1 MLVSP
6 DAFRARLDE
15 AGERRLQA
23 LAIAESALND
33 VLDLL
38 PDALESGMSEADVAE
53 LAQVHPLT
61 LDVVRTRRR
70 LEGRLGATF

>member
-1 MLVSP
+1 VDDTL
-6 DAFRARLDE
+6 RTRLDQL
-15 AGERRLQA
+15 GERRLQA

-38 PDALESGMSEADVAE
+38 PEAIAAGMSEGEVAE

-61 LDVVRTRRR
+61 LDVAGTRRR
-70 LEGRLGATF
+70 LEGRLRAAF